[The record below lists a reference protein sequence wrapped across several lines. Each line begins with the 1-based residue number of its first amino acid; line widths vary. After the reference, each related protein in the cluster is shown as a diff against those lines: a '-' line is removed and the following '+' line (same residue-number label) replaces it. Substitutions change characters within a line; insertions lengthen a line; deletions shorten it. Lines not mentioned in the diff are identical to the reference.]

1 MKKKLVAILLTAAM
15 TVSLAACGS
24 SSSDTAASTPAN
36 DAAAST
42 EEAADDAAADSTEA
56 ATEEAA
62 AEIDP
67 NDPWAGWANID
78 TSEPV
83 VINYMCVSDKPTN
96 PDTDEM
102 MEVLN
107 GILQE
112 KVNATLELNY
122 IGWTDY
128 LTNYNLTLTPMDGSV
143 DLVVTADDWLDAWQN
158 VERGAFMELPDEML
172 QTYAPATWQQVE
184 EDGDWDMCRYT
195 DGQIYLI
202 PEDNYRQWTN
212 HGFIYRLDWA
222 KEAGLE
228 DGVHSWDDMTTYFQ
242 YCLDTFPDMIPWDV
256 VGGNSINE
264 CTGGYL
270 ASAGVESY
278 PLTGVAAGIVGYPGN
293 QVKCQYL
300 EETDALVAYGNLMKT
315 WNDMG
320 VWRTD
325 VLNNSTSDTR
335 QAFREGRGAVDQH
348 HTETWTDLA
357 SPGRTAN
364 VFYQEDPDAAA
375 GFFWFGEES
384 NFLVNL
390 SILHGA
396 MAISSGSQNPERALM
411 VYDLLRNDPECY
423 RLFMYGIEGEQYELV
438 GENEYKRPEGYNDT
452 EDKVDTAFWAGR
464 NDDIGLKDST
474 LNWDV
479 IEPLYA
485 EYDEIAVDNPYL
497 QFLPVTDEISGTM
510 STLTEICNNYL
521 KLLTYGQFQGTAEEC
536 VAEFQDQLR
545 AAGAEDVVANLQA
558 QMDAFYGTS
567 AAETTA
573 AE

>member
-15 TVSLAACGS
+15 TLSLAACGGS
-24 SSSDTAASTPAN
+24 GDTASSAPAD

-42 EEAADDAAADSTEA
+42 EEAAADDAAAADTEEA

-67 NDPWAGWANID
+67 NDPWAGWADID

-83 VINYMCVSDKPTN
+83 VINYLCVSDKPTN

-102 MEVLN
+102 MVELN
-107 GILQE
+107 KILQE

-128 LTNYNLTLTPMDGSV
+128 LANYNLTLAAMDGSV

-158 VERGAFMELPDEML
+158 VDRGAFMEIPDEMI
-172 QTYAPATWQQVE
+172 QTYAPATWQQVDE
-184 EDGDWDMCRYT
+184 FGDWDMCRYT
-195 DGQIYLI
+195 DGNIYLI
-202 PEDNYRQWTN
+202 PEDNYKQWTN

-222 KEAGLE
+222 REAGLE

-256 VGGNSINE
+256 NGGSSVSE

-270 ASAGVESY
+270 ASAGAETY
-278 PLTGVAAGIVGYPGN
+278 PLIGISAGIVGYADN

-300 EETDALVAYGNLMKT
+300 EETDALVAYGNLMKS
-315 WNDMG
+315 WAEMG

-348 HTETWTDLA
+348 HTETWTGLV
-357 SPGRTAN
+357 SPGDPNN
-364 VFYQEDPDAAA
+364 VFYQEDPDAEV
-375 GFFWFGEES
+375 GFFWFGEE
-384 NFLVNL
+384 NDFLVNL

-396 MAISSGSQNPERALM
+396 LALSSGSQNPERALM
-411 VYDLLRNDPECY
+411 VYDLIRNDPECY
-423 RLFMYGIEGEQYELV
+423 RLFMYGIEGEQYVLV
-438 GENEYKRPEGYNDT
+438 DDNMFERPEGYVDS

-464 NDDIGLKDST
+464 NDTVGLRNAQ
-474 LNWDV
+474 LNWDA
-479 IEPLYA
+479 IDALYA
-485 EYDEIAVDNPYL
+485 EYDAVAVDNPYL
-497 QFLPVTDEISGTM
+497 QFIPVTDEISGTM
-510 STLTEICNNYL
+510 STLNEIVTNYT
-521 KLLTYGQFQGTAEEC
+521 KLLTHGQFQGTAEEC

-545 AAGAEDVVANLQA
+545 AAGVEDVIANVQA
-558 QMDAFYGTS
+558 QMDAFYGT
-567 AAETTA
+567 TA

>member
-15 TVSLAACGS
+15 TLSLAACGGS
-24 SSSDTAASTPAN
+24 GDTASSAPAD

-42 EEAADDAAADSTEA
+42 EEAAADDAAAADTEEA

-83 VINYMCVSDKPTN
+83 VINYLCVSDKPTN

-102 MEVLN
+102 MVELN
-107 GILQE
+107 KILQE

-128 LTNYNLTLTPMDGSV
+128 LANYNLTLAAMDGSV

-158 VERGAFMELPDEML
+158 VDRGAFMEIPDEMI
-172 QTYAPATWQQVE
+172 QTYAPATWQQVDE
-184 EDGDWDMCRYT
+184 FGDWDMCRYT
-195 DGQIYLI
+195 DGNIYLI
-202 PEDNYRQWTN
+202 PEDNYKQWTN

-222 KEAGLE
+222 REAGLE

-256 VGGNSINE
+256 NGGSSVAE

-270 ASAGVESY
+270 ASAGAETY
-278 PLTGVAAGIVGYPGN
+278 PLIGISAGIVGYADN

-300 EETDALVAYGNLMKT
+300 EETDALVAYGNLMKS
-315 WNDMG
+315 WAEMG

-348 HTETWTDLA
+348 HTETWTGLV
-357 SPGRTAN
+357 SPGDPNN
-364 VFYQEDPDAAA
+364 VFYQEDPDAEV
-375 GFFWFGEES
+375 GFFWFGEE
-384 NFLVNL
+384 NDFLVNL

-396 MAISSGSQNPERALM
+396 LALSSGSQNPERALM
-411 VYDLLRNDPECY
+411 VYDLIRNDPECY
-423 RLFMYGIEGEQYELV
+423 RLFNYGQEGVSWEMTED
-438 GENEYKRPEGYNDT
+438 GMRTTPEGYNADT
-452 EDKVDTAFWAGR
+452 QNINGMTNFWWGR
-464 NDDIGLKDST
+464 NDDQEILDASRDWDAINPMYET
-474 LNWDV
+474 LSEASIDY
-479 IEPLYA
+479 P
-485 EYDEIAVDNPYL
+485 
-497 QFLPVTDEISGTM
+497 
-510 STLTEICNNYL
+510 
-521 KLLTYGQFQGTAEEC
+521 YGQLVADLSDIQSQINNINEIHTNYMMQIAYGKYSGTAEEI
-536 VAEFQDQLR
+536 VAEYQAALE
-545 AAGAEDVVANLQA
+545 AAGINDV
-558 QMDAFYGTS
+558 
-567 AAETTA
+567 TA
-573 AE
+573 ALQEQITAVYGG

>member
-15 TVSLAACGS
+15 TLSLAACGGS
-24 SSSDTAASTPAN
+24 GDTASSAPAD

-42 EEAADDAAADSTEA
+42 EEAAADDAAADTEEA
-56 ATEEAA
+56 ATEEV

-67 NDPWAGWANID
+67 NDPWAGWANVD

-83 VINYMCVSDKPTN
+83 VINYLCVSDKPTN

-102 MEVLN
+102 MVELN
-107 GILQE
+107 KILQE

-122 IGWTDY
+122 IGWTDC
-128 LTNYNLTLTPMDGSV
+128 LANYNLTLASMDGSV

-158 VERGAFMELPDEML
+158 VERGAFMEIPEEML

-184 EDGDWDMCRYT
+184 EFGDWDMCRYT

-202 PEDNYRQWTN
+202 PEDNYKQWTN

-222 KEAGLE
+222 REAGLE

-256 VGGNSINE
+256 NGGSSVAE

-278 PLTGVAAGIVGYPGN
+278 PLIGISAGIEGYADN
-293 QVKCQYL
+293 QVKCKYL
-300 EETDALVAYGNLMKT
+300 EETDALVAYGNLMKS
-315 WNDMG
+315 WAEMG

-348 HTETWTDLA
+348 HTETWTDLC
-357 SPGRTAN
+357 SPGNPNN
-364 VFYQEDPDAAA
+364 VFYQEDEDAEA
-375 GFFWFGEES
+375 GFFWFGEEN

-396 MAISSGSQNPERALM
+396 MALSSGSQNPERALM
-411 VYDLLRNDPECY
+411 VYDLIRNDPECY
-423 RLFMYGIEGEQYELV
+423 RLFMYGIEGEQYVLI
-438 GENEYKRPEGYNDT
+438 GENEYERPEGYNDT

-464 NDDIGLKDST
+464 NDDVGLRDAT
-474 LNWDV
+474 RNWDA
-479 IEPLYA
+479 IDALYA
-485 EYDEIAVDNPYL
+485 EYDEVAVDNPYL
-497 QFLPVTDEISGTM
+497 QFIPVTDEISGSL
-510 STLTEICNNYL
+510 STLNEIVTNYT
-521 KLLTYGQFQGTAEEC
+521 KLLTHGQFQGTAEEC

-545 AAGAEDVVANLQA
+545 AAGVEDVIANIQA
-558 QMDAFYGTS
+558 QMDAFYGT
-567 AAETTA
+567 AAE
-573 AE
+573 

>member
-15 TVSLAACGS
+15 TLSLAACGGS
-24 SSSDTAASTPAN
+24 GDTASSAPAD

-42 EEAADDAAADSTEA
+42 EEAAADDAAAADTEEA

-83 VINYMCVSDKPTN
+83 VINYLCVSDKPTN

-102 MEVLN
+102 MVELN
-107 GILQE
+107 KILQE

-128 LTNYNLTLTPMDGSV
+128 LANYNLTLAAMDGSV

-158 VERGAFMELPDEML
+158 VDRGAFMEIPDEMI
-172 QTYAPATWQQVE
+172 QTYAPATWQQVDE
-184 EDGDWDMCRYT
+184 FGDWDMCRYT
-195 DGQIYLI
+195 DGNIYLI
-202 PEDNYRQWTN
+202 PEDNYKQWTN

-222 KEAGLE
+222 REAGLE

-256 VGGNSINE
+256 NGGSSVAE

-270 ASAGVESY
+270 ASAGAETY
-278 PLTGVAAGIVGYPGN
+278 PLIGISAGIVGYADN

-300 EETDALVAYGNLMKT
+300 EETDALVAYGNLMKS
-315 WNDMG
+315 WAEMG

-348 HTETWTDLA
+348 HTETWTGLV
-357 SPGRTAN
+357 SPGDPNN
-364 VFYQEDPDAAA
+364 VFYQEDPDAEV
-375 GFFWFGEES
+375 GFFWFGEE
-384 NFLVNL
+384 NDFLVNL

-396 MAISSGSQNPERALM
+396 LALSSGSQNPERALM
-411 VYDLLRNDPECY
+411 VYDLIRNDPECY
-423 RLFMYGIEGEQYELV
+423 RLFNYGQEGVSWEMTED
-438 GENEYKRPEGYNDT
+438 GMRTTPEGYNADT
-452 EDKVDTAFWAGR
+452 QNINGMTNFWWGR
-464 NDDIGLKDST
+464 NDDQEILDASRDWDAINPMYET
-474 LNWDV
+474 LSEASIDY
-479 IEPLYA
+479 P
-485 EYDEIAVDNPYL
+485 
-497 QFLPVTDEISGTM
+497 
-510 STLTEICNNYL
+510 
-521 KLLTYGQFQGTAEEC
+521 YGQLVADLSDIQSQINNINEIHTNYMMQIAYGKYSGTAEEI
-536 VAEFQDQLR
+536 VAEYQAALE
-545 AAGAEDVVANLQA
+545 AAGINDV
-558 QMDAFYGTS
+558 
-567 AAETTA
+567 TA
-573 AE
+573 ALQEQITAIYGG